1 MTHPSAVLAR
11 VPQGIELR
19 QQGRNR
25 EAREVFDQ
33 LWAEIG
39 GEAGDPMARCM
50 IAHSNADAQ
59 DDVEDELRWDHIA
72 LDAARAVTDE
82 QVTAAGMDASG
93 AAALFPS
100 LHLNLAECYRKLG
113 NFEQARA
120 HLSDARQTLD
130 ALPDGDYAT
139 TIRDSFNELART
151 LDT

>member
-1 MTHPSAVLAR
+1 MAHPSPVFAR
-11 VPQGIELR
+11 IPQGIELR
-19 QQGRNR
+19 QQGRKG
-25 EAREVFDQ
+25 EARELFDQ
-33 LWAEIG
+33 LWVEIG

-50 IAHSNADAQ
+50 IAHSIADAQ
-59 DDVEDELRWDHIA
+59 DDVEDELGWDHIA
-72 LDAARAVTDE
+72 LDAARAITDE
-82 QVTAAGMDASG
+82 QVAAAGMGTSS

-100 LHLNLAECYRKLG
+100 LHMNLAECYRKLG

>member
-1 MTHPSAVLAR
+1 MTHPSPVLAR

-82 QVTAAGMDASG
+82 QVAAAGMGTSS

-113 NFEQARA
+113 DLEQARA
-120 HLSDARQTLD
+120 YLNDAREGLD
-130 ALPDGDYAT
+130 ALPEGDYAT
-139 TIRDSFNELART
+139 TIRDGFNELARS